1 MKKFFKK
8 NHIWL
13 ASWMLLMPL
22 AADAHLS
29 VKMEEAHLSVK
40 MEEAHLSASDA
51 SRFDASIP
59 RQKMTLQQC
68 FQLADR
74 QNLALQT
81 GRKAIEK
88 AQVMQGTAWDLDK
101 TEIAFSQN
109 PASSG
114 DTDNGLTFSQ
124 SIEFPTVYTARR
136 NQLKAETQAEKSR
149 LNVTSQQLRLEIANV
164 YYAMLY
170 QTHRLQILQQQDSV
184 IQRYCDV
191 AGKRYKAGEARQLEF
206 LSADRMRNDNRLE
219 MTKVKNE
226 AENLQTALMALL
238 NTTTPVVPAADNLVI
253 SQRSPMNAAFN
264 YQQTADAQYQKDL
277 ITALDKEVK
286 CAKTGYAPSL
296 SLALRSQLLIDSW
309 DPYHINRQRFTEG
322 NFFGFEVTVGVP
334 LFYGATKAKVKAAQ
348 KDREMAQMAM
358 QQEQREKERDYQQG
372 YRRLQNASQ
381 RMEYYS
387 GENMAKA
394 KDIERLS
401 TLEYENGE
409 ISYVEYASAL
419 QEAIDM
425 RLKQAEVVNEYNE
438 AVLALMALNNSL

>member
-1 MKKFFKK
+1 MKKFLDK
-8 NHIWL
+8 NNIVL
-13 ASWMLLMPL
+13 ASLMLLLPL
-22 AADAHLS
+22 SA
-29 VKMEEAHLSVK
+29 EAHLS
-40 MEEAHLSASDA
+40 SASGVQG
-51 SRFDASIP
+51 FDASIP
-59 RQKMTLQQC
+59 GEKMTLQQC

-74 QNLALQT
+74 QNLALQS
-81 GRKAIEK
+81 GRKAVEK
-88 AQVMQGTAWDLDK
+88 AQVMQGTAWNLDK

-149 LNVTSQQLRLEIANV
+149 LNVTSQQLRFEIANV

-170 QTHRLQILQQQDSV
+170 QTHRLQILLQQDSV

-191 AGKRYKAGEARQLEF
+191 AGKRYRAGEARQLEF

-253 SQRSPMNAAFN
+253 PQRSPVNAAFN

-286 CAKTGYAPSL
+286 CAKTGYAPAL

-348 KDREMAQMAM
+348 KDREVAQLAM
-358 QQEQREKERDYQQG
+358 QQEQREKERDYKQG
-372 YRRLQNASQ
+372 YNRLQNAIK

>member
-1 MKKFFKK
+1 MKKFLDK
-8 NHIWL
+8 NNIVL
-13 ASWMLLMPL
+13 ASLMLLLPL
-22 AADAHLS
+22 SA
-29 VKMEEAHLSVK
+29 EAHLS
-40 MEEAHLSASDA
+40 SASGVQG
-51 SRFDASIP
+51 FDASIP
-59 RQKMTLQQC
+59 GEKMTLQQC

-74 QNLALQT
+74 QNLALQS
-81 GRKAIEK
+81 GRKAVEK

-136 NQLKAETQAEKSR
+136 GQLKAETQAEKSR

-170 QTHRLQILQQQDSV
+170 QTHRLQILLQQDSV

-253 SQRSPMNAAFN
+253 PQSSPMNAAFN

-277 ITALDKEVK
+277 ITALDQEVK

-348 KDREMAQMAM
+348 KDREVALLAM
-358 QQEQREKERDYQQG
+358 QQEQREKERDYKQG
-372 YRRLQNASQ
+372 YNRLQNAIK

>member
-1 MKKFFKK
+1 MKKFLDK
-8 NHIWL
+8 NNIVL
-13 ASWMLLMPL
+13 ASLLL
-22 AADAHLS
+22 LTHLS
-29 VKMEEAHLSVK
+29 
-40 MEEAHLSASDA
+40 SAA
-51 SRFDASIP
+51 GVQGFDASIP
-59 RQKMTLQQC
+59 GEKMTLQQC

-74 QNLALQT
+74 QNLALQS
-81 GRKAIEK
+81 GRKAVEK

-124 SIEFPTVYTARR
+124 SIEFPTVYSARR
-136 NQLKAETQAEKSR
+136 GQLKAETQAEKSR

-170 QTHRLQILQQQDSV
+170 QTHRLQILLQQDSV

-253 SQRSPMNAAFN
+253 SQSSPMNAAFN

-277 ITALDKEVK
+277 ISALDQEVK

-348 KDREMAQMAM
+348 KDREVALLAM
-358 QQEQREKERDYQQG
+358 QQEQREKERDYKQG
-372 YRRLQNASQ
+372 YNRLQNAIK

>member
-1 MKKFFKK
+1 MKKFLDK
-8 NHIWL
+8 NNIVL
-13 ASWMLLMPL
+13 ASLMLLLPL
-22 AADAHLS
+22 SA
-29 VKMEEAHLSVK
+29 EAHLS
-40 MEEAHLSASDA
+40 SASGVQG
-51 SRFDASIP
+51 FDASIP
-59 RQKMTLQQC
+59 GEKMTLQQC

-74 QNLALQT
+74 QNLALQS
-81 GRKAIEK
+81 GRKAVEK

-136 NQLKAETQAEKSR
+136 GQLKAETQAEKSR

-170 QTHRLQILQQQDSV
+170 QTHRLQILLQQDSV

-277 ITALDKEVK
+277 ISALDQEVK

-348 KDREMAQMAM
+348 KDREVALLAM
-358 QQEQREKERDYQQG
+358 QQEQREKERDYKQG
-372 YRRLQNASQ
+372 YNRLQNAIK

>member
-1 MKKFFKK
+1 MKKFLDK
-8 NHIWL
+8 NNIVL
-13 ASWMLLMPL
+13 ASLMLLLPL
-22 AADAHLS
+22 SA
-29 VKMEEAHLSVK
+29 EAHLS
-40 MEEAHLSASDA
+40 SASGVQG
-51 SRFDASIP
+51 FDASIP
-59 RQKMTLQQC
+59 GEKMTLQQC

-74 QNLALQT
+74 QNLALLS
-81 GRKAIEK
+81 GRKAVEK

-136 NQLKAETQAEKSR
+136 GQLKAETQAEKSR

-170 QTHRLQILQQQDSV
+170 QTHRLQILLQQDSV

-191 AGKRYKAGEARQLEF
+191 AAKRYRAGEARQLEF

-277 ITALDKEVK
+277 ISALDQEVK

-348 KDREMAQMAM
+348 KDREVALLAM
-358 QQEQREKERDYQQG
+358 QQEQREKERDYKQG
-372 YRRLQNASQ
+372 YNRLQNAIK

>member
-1 MKKFFKK
+1 MKKFLDK
-8 NHIWL
+8 NNIVL
-13 ASWMLLMPL
+13 ASLMLLLPL
-22 AADAHLS
+22 SA
-29 VKMEEAHLSVK
+29 EAHLS
-40 MEEAHLSASDA
+40 SASGFQG
-51 SRFDASIP
+51 FDASIP
-59 RQKMTLQQC
+59 GEKMTLQQC

-74 QNLALQT
+74 QNLVLQS
-81 GRKAIEK
+81 GRKAVEK

-149 LNVTSQQLRLEIANV
+149 LNVTSQQLRLEIASA

-170 QTHRLQILQQQDSV
+170 QTHRLQILLQQDSV

-191 AGKRYKAGEARQLEF
+191 AAKRYKAGEARQLEF

-226 AENLQTALMALL
+226 AENLQMALMALL

-253 SQRSPMNAAFN
+253 SQSSPMNAAFN

-277 ITALDKEVK
+277 ISALDQEVK

-348 KDREMAQMAM
+348 KDREVAQLAM
-358 QQEQREKERDYQQG
+358 QQEQREKERDYKQG
-372 YRRLQNASQ
+372 YNRLQNAIK

>member
-1 MKKFFKK
+1 MKKFLDK
-8 NHIWL
+8 NTIVL
-13 ASWMLLMPL
+13 ASLMLLLPL
-22 AADAHLS
+22 SA
-29 VKMEEAHLSVK
+29 EAHLS
-40 MEEAHLSASDA
+40 SASG
-51 SRFDASIP
+51 FDASIP
-59 RQKMTLQQC
+59 GEKMTLQQC

-74 QNLALQT
+74 QNLALQS
-81 GRKAIEK
+81 GRKAVEK

-149 LNVTSQQLRLEIANV
+149 LNVTSQQLRLEIASA

-170 QTHRLQILQQQDSV
+170 QTHRLQILLQQDSV

-191 AGKRYKAGEARQLEF
+191 AGKRYRAGEARQLEF

-226 AENLQTALMALL
+226 AENLQMALMALL
-238 NTTTPVVPAADNLVI
+238 NTTMPVVPAADNLVI
-253 SQRSPMNAAFN
+253 SQSSPMNAVFN

-348 KDREMAQMAM
+348 KDREVAQLAM
-358 QQEQREKERDYQQG
+358 QQEQREKERDYKQG
-372 YRRLQNASQ
+372 YNRLQNAIK

>member
-13 ASWMLLMPL
+13 ASWMLLMSL

-29 VKMEEAHLSVK
+29 VKMEEAY
-40 MEEAHLSASDA
+40 LSASDA

-59 RQKMTLQQC
+59 GEKMTLQQC

-74 QNLALQT
+74 QNLALQS
-81 GRKAIEK
+81 GRKAVEK

-277 ITALDKEVK
+277 ISALDQEVK

-348 KDREMAQMAM
+348 KDREVALLAM
-358 QQEQREKERDYQQG
+358 QQEQREKERDYKQG
-372 YRRLQNASQ
+372 YNRLQNAIK

>member
-1 MKKFFKK
+1 
-8 NHIWL
+8 
-13 ASWMLLMPL
+13 MLLLPL
-22 AADAHLS
+22 SA
-29 VKMEEAHLSVK
+29 EAHLS
-40 MEEAHLSASDA
+40 SASGVLG
-51 SRFDASIP
+51 FDASIP
-59 RQKMTLQQC
+59 GEKMTLQQC

-74 QNLALQT
+74 QNLALQS
-81 GRKAIEK
+81 GRKAVEK

-191 AGKRYKAGEARQLEF
+191 AAKRYRAGEARQLEF
-206 LSADRMRNDNRLE
+206 LSADRMKNDNRLE

-226 AENLQTALMALL
+226 AENLQTVLMALL

-253 SQRSPMNAAFN
+253 SQSSPMNAAFN

-277 ITALDKEVK
+277 ISALDQEVK

-348 KDREMAQMAM
+348 KDREVALLAM
-358 QQEQREKERDYQQG
+358 QQEQREKERDYKQG
-372 YRRLQNASQ
+372 YNRLQNAIK

>member
-1 MKKFFKK
+1 MKKFLDK
-8 NHIWL
+8 NNIVL
-13 ASWMLLMPL
+13 ASLLLLLPL
-22 AADAHLS
+22 SA
-29 VKMEEAHLSVK
+29 EAHLS
-40 MEEAHLSASDA
+40 SASGVQG
-51 SRFDASIP
+51 FDASIP
-59 RQKMTLQQC
+59 GEKMTLQQC

-74 QNLALQT
+74 QNLALQS
-81 GRKAIEK
+81 GRKAVEK

-170 QTHRLQILQQQDSV
+170 QTHRLQILLQQDSV

-191 AGKRYKAGEARQLEF
+191 AGKRYRAGEARQLEF

-277 ITALDKEVK
+277 ISALDQEVK

-348 KDREMAQMAM
+348 KDREVALLAM
-358 QQEQREKERDYQQG
+358 QQEQREKERDYKQG
-372 YRRLQNASQ
+372 YNRLQNAIK

>member
-1 MKKFFKK
+1 
-8 NHIWL
+8 
-13 ASWMLLMPL
+13 MLLLPL
-22 AADAHLS
+22 SA
-29 VKMEEAHLSVK
+29 EAHLS
-40 MEEAHLSASDA
+40 SASGVQG
-51 SRFDASIP
+51 FDASIP
-59 RQKMTLQQC
+59 GEKMTLQQC

-74 QNLALQT
+74 QNLALQS
-81 GRKAIEK
+81 GRKAVEK

-136 NQLKAETQAEKSR
+136 GQLKAETQAEKSR

-277 ITALDKEVK
+277 ISALDQEVK

-348 KDREMAQMAM
+348 KDREVALLAM
-358 QQEQREKERDYQQG
+358 QQEQREKERDYKQG
-372 YRRLQNASQ
+372 YNRLQNAIK

>member
-1 MKKFFKK
+1 MKKFLDK
-8 NHIWL
+8 NNIVL
-13 ASWMLLMPL
+13 ASLMLLLPL
-22 AADAHLS
+22 SA
-29 VKMEEAHLSVK
+29 EAHLS
-40 MEEAHLSASDA
+40 SASGVQG
-51 SRFDASIP
+51 FDASIP
-59 RQKMTLQQC
+59 GEKMTLQQC

-74 QNLALQT
+74 QNLALQS
-81 GRKAIEK
+81 GRKAVEK

-170 QTHRLQILQQQDSV
+170 QTHRLQILLQQDSV

-191 AGKRYKAGEARQLEF
+191 AGKRYRAGEARQLEF

-253 SQRSPMNAAFN
+253 SQCSPMNAVFN

-277 ITALDKEVK
+277 ISALDQEVK

-334 LFYGATKAKVKAAQ
+334 IFFGATKAKVKAAQ

-381 RMEYYS
+381 CMEYYS
-387 GENMAKA
+387 GENLVKA

>member
-1 MKKFFKK
+1 MKKFLDK
-8 NHIWL
+8 NNIVL
-13 ASWMLLMPL
+13 ASLLL
-22 AADAHLS
+22 LTQLS
-29 VKMEEAHLSVK
+29 
-40 MEEAHLSASDA
+40 SASGVQG
-51 SRFDASIP
+51 FDASIP
-59 RQKMTLQQC
+59 GEKMTLQQC
-68 FQLADR
+68 FELADK
-74 QNLALQT
+74 QNIALQS
-81 GRKAIEK
+81 GRKAVEK
-88 AQVMQGTAWDLDK
+88 AQVMQGTAWNLDK

-170 QTHRLQILQQQDSV
+170 QTHRLQILLQQDSV
-184 IQRYCDV
+184 VQRYCDV
-191 AGKRYKAGEARQLEF
+191 AAKRYRAGEARQLEF

-253 SQRSPMNAAFN
+253 SQSSPMNAVFN

-277 ITALDKEVK
+277 ISALDQEVK
-286 CAKTGYAPSL
+286 CAKTGFAPSL

-348 KDREMAQMAM
+348 KDREVAQLAM
-358 QQEQREKERDYQQG
+358 QQEQREKERDYKQG
-372 YRRLQNASQ
+372 YNRLQNAIK

-394 KDIERLS
+394 KDMERLS

>member
-1 MKKFFKK
+1 
-8 NHIWL
+8 
-13 ASWMLLMPL
+13 MLLLPL
-22 AADAHLS
+22 SA
-29 VKMEEAHLSVK
+29 EAHLS
-40 MEEAHLSASDA
+40 SASGFQG
-51 SRFDASIP
+51 FDASIP
-59 RQKMTLQQC
+59 GEKMTLQQC

-74 QNLALQT
+74 QNLALQS
-81 GRKAIEK
+81 GRKAVEK
-88 AQVMQGTAWDLDK
+88 AQVMQGTAWDLNK
-101 TEIAFSQN
+101 MEIAFSQN

-136 NQLKAETQAEKSR
+136 GQLKAETQAEKSR

-170 QTHRLQILQQQDSV
+170 QTHRLQILLQQDSV

-191 AGKRYKAGEARQLEF
+191 AGKRYRAGEARQLEF

-253 SQRSPMNAAFN
+253 SQSSPMNAAFN
-264 YQQTADAQYQKDL
+264 YQQTADGQYQKDL

-348 KDREMAQMAM
+348 KDREVAQLAM
-358 QQEQREKERDYQQG
+358 QQEQREKERDYKQG
-372 YRRLQNASQ
+372 YNRLQNAIK

>member
-1 MKKFFKK
+1 
-8 NHIWL
+8 
-13 ASWMLLMPL
+13 MLLMPL
-22 AADAHLS
+22 AT
-29 VKMEEAHLSVK
+29 
-40 MEEAHLSASDA
+40 DA

-59 RQKMTLQQC
+59 GEKMTLQQC

-74 QNLALQT
+74 QNLALQS
-81 GRKAIEK
+81 GRKAVEK
-88 AQVMQGTAWDLDK
+88 ALVMQRTAWDLDK

-149 LNVTSQQLRLEIANV
+149 LNVTSQQLRLEIASA

-277 ITALDKEVK
+277 ISALDQEVK

-348 KDREMAQMAM
+348 KDREVALLAM
-358 QQEQREKERDYQQG
+358 QQEQREKERDYKQG
-372 YRRLQNASQ
+372 YNRLQNAIK

-387 GENMAKA
+387 GENLAKA

>member
-1 MKKFFKK
+1 MKKLFNK
-8 NHIWL
+8 NYIVMVSL
-13 ASWMLLMPL
+13 MVLMPL
-22 AADAHLS
+22 SAEAHLPSSADAH
-29 VKMEEAHLSVK
+29 H
-40 MEEAHLSASDA
+40 
-51 SRFDASIP
+51 FDAAISG
-59 RQKMTLQQC
+59 QKMTLQQC
-68 FQLADR
+68 FELADK

-81 GRKAIEK
+81 GRKAIER

-124 SIEFPTVYTARR
+124 SIEFPTVYAARR
-136 NQLKAETQAEKSR
+136 GQLKAETQAEKSR

-170 QTHRLQILQQQDSV
+170 QTHRLQILLQQDSV

-206 LSADRMRNDNRLE
+206 LSAERMRNDNRLE
-219 MTKVKNE
+219 ITKVKNE
-226 AENLQTALMALL
+226 AENLQTSLMALL
-238 NTTTPVVPAADNLVI
+238 NTSTPVVPAGNPVF
-253 SQRSPMNAAFN
+253 SQGSPMTAAFN
-264 YQQTADAQYQKDL
+264 YQQTADAQYQKDR
-277 ITALDKEVK
+277 ISVLDQEVK

-334 LFYGATKAKVKAAQ
+334 LFYGATRAKVKAAQ
-348 KDREMAQMAM
+348 KDREVAQLAM
-358 QQEQREKERDYQQG
+358 QQEQREKERDYKQG
-372 YRRLQNASQ
+372 YNRLQTAIK

-387 GENMAKA
+387 GENITKA

-409 ISYVEYASAL
+409 ISYVEYANAL

-425 RLKQAEVVNEYNE
+425 RLKQADVINEYNE
-438 AVLALMALNNSL
+438 AVLVLMGLNNSL

>member
-1 MKKFFKK
+1 MKKFLDK
-8 NHIWL
+8 NNIVL
-13 ASWMLLMPL
+13 ASLMLLLPL
-22 AADAHLS
+22 SA
-29 VKMEEAHLSVK
+29 EAHLS
-40 MEEAHLSASDA
+40 SAA
-51 SRFDASIP
+51 GVQGFDASIP
-59 RQKMTLQQC
+59 GEKMTLQQC
-68 FQLADR
+68 FQLADK
-74 QNLALQT
+74 QNIALQT

-88 AQVMQGTAWDLDK
+88 AQVMQATAWDLDK

-149 LNVTSQQLRLEIANV
+149 LNVTSLQLRLEIASA

-277 ITALDKEVK
+277 ISALDQEVK

-348 KDREMAQMAM
+348 KDREVALLAM
-358 QQEQREKERDYQQG
+358 QQEQREKERDYKQG
-372 YRRLQNASQ
+372 YNRLQNAIK

-409 ISYVEYASAL
+409 ISYVEYANAL

>member
-1 MKKFFKK
+1 MKKFLDK
-8 NHIWL
+8 NNIVL
-13 ASWMLLMPL
+13 ASLMLLLPL
-22 AADAHLS
+22 SA
-29 VKMEEAHLSVK
+29 EAHLS
-40 MEEAHLSASDA
+40 SASGVQG
-51 SRFDASIP
+51 FDASIP
-59 RQKMTLQQC
+59 GEKMTLQQC

-74 QNLALQT
+74 QNLALQS
-81 GRKAIEK
+81 GRKAVEK

-253 SQRSPMNAAFN
+253 SQSSPMNATFN

-277 ITALDKEVK
+277 ISALDQEVK

-348 KDREMAQMAM
+348 KDREVAQLAM
-358 QQEQREKERDYQQG
+358 QQEQREKERDYKQG
-372 YRRLQNASQ
+372 YNRLQNAIK

>member
-1 MKKFFKK
+1 MKKFLDK
-8 NHIWL
+8 NNIVL
-13 ASWMLLMPL
+13 ASLLL
-22 AADAHLS
+22 LTHLS
-29 VKMEEAHLSVK
+29 
-40 MEEAHLSASDA
+40 SAA
-51 SRFDASIP
+51 GVLGFDASIP
-59 RQKMTLQQC
+59 GEKMTLQQC

-74 QNLALQT
+74 QNLALQS
-81 GRKAIEK
+81 GRKAVEK

-136 NQLKAETQAEKSR
+136 GQLKAETQAEKSR

-170 QTHRLQILQQQDSV
+170 QTHRLQILLQQDSV

-191 AGKRYKAGEARQLEF
+191 AAKRYKAGEARQLEF

-277 ITALDKEVK
+277 ITALDQEVK

-348 KDREMAQMAM
+348 KDREVALLAM
-358 QQEQREKERDYQQG
+358 QQEQREKERDYKQG
-372 YRRLQNASQ
+372 YNRLQNAIK

>member
-1 MKKFFKK
+1 MKKFLDKK
-8 NHIWL
+8 NIVL
-13 ASWMLLMPL
+13 ASLLL
-22 AADAHLS
+22 FTQLS
-29 VKMEEAHLSVK
+29 
-40 MEEAHLSASDA
+40 SASGVQG
-51 SRFDASIP
+51 FDASIP
-59 RQKMTLQQC
+59 GEKMTLQQC

-74 QNLALQT
+74 QNLALQS
-81 GRKAIEK
+81 GRKAVEK
-88 AQVMQGTAWDLDK
+88 AQVMQATAWNLDK

-136 NQLKAETQAEKSR
+136 GQLKAETQAEKSR

-170 QTHRLQILQQQDSV
+170 QTHRLQILLQQDSV

-191 AGKRYKAGEARQLEF
+191 AAKRYRAGEARQLEF

-253 SQRSPMNAAFN
+253 SQSSPMNAVFN

-277 ITALDKEVK
+277 ISALDQEVK

-348 KDREMAQMAM
+348 KDREVALLAM
-358 QQEQREKERDYQQG
+358 QQEQREKERDYKQG
-372 YRRLQNASQ
+372 YNRLQNAIK

>member
-1 MKKFFKK
+1 MKKFLDK
-8 NHIWL
+8 NNIVL
-13 ASWMLLMPL
+13 ASLMLLLPL
-22 AADAHLS
+22 SA
-29 VKMEEAHLSVK
+29 EAHLS
-40 MEEAHLSASDA
+40 SASGVQG
-51 SRFDASIP
+51 FDASIP
-59 RQKMTLQQC
+59 GEKMTLQQC

-74 QNLALQT
+74 QNLALQS
-81 GRKAIEK
+81 GRKAVEK
-88 AQVMQGTAWDLDK
+88 TQVMQRTAWDLDK

-136 NQLKAETQAEKSR
+136 GQLKAETQAEKSR

-170 QTHRLQILQQQDSV
+170 QTHRLQILLQQDSV

-253 SQRSPMNAAFN
+253 SQSSPMNAAFN
-264 YQQTADAQYQKDL
+264 YQQTADAQYQKD
-277 ITALDKEVK
+277 IISALDQEVK

-348 KDREMAQMAM
+348 KDREVALLAM
-358 QQEQREKERDYQQG
+358 QQEQREKERDYKQG
-372 YRRLQNASQ
+372 YNRLQNAIK

>member
-1 MKKFFKK
+1 MKKFLDK
-8 NHIWL
+8 NNIVL
-13 ASWMLLMPL
+13 ASLLL
-22 AADAHLS
+22 LTHLS
-29 VKMEEAHLSVK
+29 
-40 MEEAHLSASDA
+40 SAA
-51 SRFDASIP
+51 GVQGFDASIP
-59 RQKMTLQQC
+59 GEKMTLQQC
-68 FQLADR
+68 FELADK
-74 QNLALQT
+74 QNIALQT
-81 GRKAIEK
+81 GRKAVEK
-88 AQVMQGTAWDLDK
+88 AQVMQGTAWNLDK

-191 AGKRYKAGEARQLEF
+191 AAKRYKAGEARQLEF

-277 ITALDKEVK
+277 ISALDQEVK

-334 LFYGATKAKVKAAQ
+334 LFFGATKAKVKAAQ
-348 KDREMAQMAM
+348 KDREVALLAM
-358 QQEQREKERDYQQG
+358 QQEQREKERDYKQG
-372 YRRLQNASQ
+372 YNRLQNAIK

>member
-1 MKKFFKK
+1 
-8 NHIWL
+8 
-13 ASWMLLMPL
+13 MLLLPL
-22 AADAHLS
+22 LA
-29 VKMEEAHLSVK
+29 EAHLS
-40 MEEAHLSASDA
+40 SAA
-51 SRFDASIP
+51 GVQGFDASIP
-59 RQKMTLQQC
+59 GEKMTLQQC

-74 QNLALQT
+74 QNLALQS
-81 GRKAIEK
+81 GRKAVEK

-124 SIEFPTVYTARR
+124 SIEFPTVYSARR
-136 NQLKAETQAEKSR
+136 GQLKAETQAEKSR

-170 QTHRLQILQQQDSV
+170 QTHRLQILLQQDSV
-184 IQRYCDV
+184 IHRYCDV
-191 AGKRYKAGEARQLEF
+191 AAKRYKAGEARQLEF

-277 ITALDKEVK
+277 ISALDQEVK

-348 KDREMAQMAM
+348 KDREVALLAM
-358 QQEQREKERDYQQG
+358 QQEQREKERDYKQG
-372 YRRLQNASQ
+372 YNRLQNAIK

>member
-1 MKKFFKK
+1 MKKFLDK
-8 NHIWL
+8 NNIVL
-13 ASWMLLMPL
+13 ASLMLLLPL
-22 AADAHLS
+22 LA
-29 VKMEEAHLSVK
+29 EAHLS
-40 MEEAHLSASDA
+40 SAA
-51 SRFDASIP
+51 GVQGFDASIP
-59 RQKMTLQQC
+59 GEKMTLQQC

-74 QNLALQT
+74 QNLALQS
-81 GRKAIEK
+81 GRKAVEK

-124 SIEFPTVYTARR
+124 SIEFPTVYSARR
-136 NQLKAETQAEKSR
+136 GQLKAETQAEKSR

-170 QTHRLQILQQQDSV
+170 QTHRLQILLQQDSV
-184 IQRYCDV
+184 IHRYCDV
-191 AGKRYKAGEARQLEF
+191 AAKRYKAGEARQLEF

-277 ITALDKEVK
+277 ISALDQEVK

-348 KDREMAQMAM
+348 KDREVALLAM
-358 QQEQREKERDYQQG
+358 QQEQREKERDYKQG
-372 YRRLQNASQ
+372 YNRLQNAIK

>member
-1 MKKFFKK
+1 MKKFLDK
-8 NHIWL
+8 NNIVL
-13 ASWMLLMPL
+13 ASLMLLLPL
-22 AADAHLS
+22 SA
-29 VKMEEAHLSVK
+29 EAHLS
-40 MEEAHLSASDA
+40 SASGVQG
-51 SRFDASIP
+51 FDASIP
-59 RQKMTLQQC
+59 GEKMTLQQC

-74 QNLALQT
+74 QNLALQS
-81 GRKAIEK
+81 GRKAVEK
-88 AQVMQGTAWDLDK
+88 AQVMQGTAWNLDK

-136 NQLKAETQAEKSR
+136 GQLKAETQAEKSR
-149 LNVTSQQLRLEIANV
+149 LNVTSQQLRFEIANV

-170 QTHRLQILQQQDSV
+170 QTHRLQILLQQDSV

-191 AGKRYKAGEARQLEF
+191 AGKRYRAGEARQLEF

-253 SQRSPMNAAFN
+253 SQSSPMNAAFN

-277 ITALDKEVK
+277 ISALDQEVK

-348 KDREMAQMAM
+348 KDREVALLAM
-358 QQEQREKERDYQQG
+358 QQEQREKERDYKQG
-372 YRRLQNASQ
+372 YNRLQNAIK

>member
-1 MKKFFKK
+1 MKKFLDK
-8 NHIWL
+8 NNIVL
-13 ASWMLLMPL
+13 ASLLLLLPL
-22 AADAHLS
+22 SA
-29 VKMEEAHLSVK
+29 EAHLS
-40 MEEAHLSASDA
+40 SASGVQG
-51 SRFDASIP
+51 FDASIP
-59 RQKMTLQQC
+59 GEKMTLQQC

-74 QNLALQT
+74 QNLALQS
-81 GRKAIEK
+81 GRKAVEK

-136 NQLKAETQAEKSR
+136 NQLKAEAQAEKSR

-170 QTHRLQILQQQDSV
+170 QTHRLQILLQQDSV

-277 ITALDKEVK
+277 ISALDQEVK

-348 KDREMAQMAM
+348 KDREVALLAM
-358 QQEQREKERDYQQG
+358 QQEQREKERDYKQG
-372 YRRLQNASQ
+372 YNRLQNAIK

-425 RLKQAEVVNEYNE
+425 RLKLAEVVNEYNE

>member
-1 MKKFFKK
+1 MKKFLDK
-8 NHIWL
+8 NNIVL
-13 ASWMLLMPL
+13 ASLLL
-22 AADAHLS
+22 LTHLS
-29 VKMEEAHLSVK
+29 
-40 MEEAHLSASDA
+40 SAA
-51 SRFDASIP
+51 GVQGFDASIP
-59 RQKMTLQQC
+59 GEKMTLQQC

-74 QNLALQT
+74 QNLALQS
-81 GRKAIEK
+81 GRKAVEK

-149 LNVTSQQLRLEIANV
+149 LNVTSQQLRLEIASA

-348 KDREMAQMAM
+348 KDREVALLAM
-358 QQEQREKERDYQQG
+358 QQEQREKERDYKQG
-372 YRRLQNASQ
+372 YNRLQNAIK

>member
-1 MKKFFKK
+1 MKKFLDK
-8 NHIWL
+8 NNIVL
-13 ASWMLLMPL
+13 ASLLL
-22 AADAHLS
+22 LTHLS
-29 VKMEEAHLSVK
+29 
-40 MEEAHLSASDA
+40 SAA
-51 SRFDASIP
+51 GVQGFDASIP
-59 RQKMTLQQC
+59 GEKMTLQQC
-68 FQLADR
+68 FELADR
-74 QNLALQT
+74 QNLALQS
-81 GRKAIEK
+81 GRKAVEK

-170 QTHRLQILQQQDSV
+170 QTHRLQILLQQDSV

-277 ITALDKEVK
+277 ISALDQEVK

-348 KDREMAQMAM
+348 KDREVALLAM
-358 QQEQREKERDYQQG
+358 QQEQREKERDYKQG
-372 YRRLQNASQ
+372 YNRLQNAIK

-425 RLKQAEVVNEYNE
+425 RLKLAEVVNEYNE

>member
-1 MKKFFKK
+1 
-8 NHIWL
+8 
-13 ASWMLLMPL
+13 MLLLPL
-22 AADAHLS
+22 SA
-29 VKMEEAHLSVK
+29 EAHLS
-40 MEEAHLSASDA
+40 SASGFQG
-51 SRFDASIP
+51 FDASIP
-59 RQKMTLQQC
+59 GEKMTLQQC

-74 QNLALQT
+74 QNLALQS
-81 GRKAIEK
+81 GRKAVEK

-136 NQLKAETQAEKSR
+136 GQLKAETQAEKSR
-149 LNVTSQQLRLEIANV
+149 LNVTSQQLRFEIANV

-170 QTHRLQILQQQDSV
+170 QTHRLQILLQQDSV

-191 AGKRYKAGEARQLEF
+191 AGKRYRAGEARQLEF

-226 AENLQTALMALL
+226 AENLQTSLMALL

-253 SQRSPMNAAFN
+253 SQSSPMNAAFN
-264 YQQTADAQYQKDL
+264 YQQTADGQYQKDL

-348 KDREMAQMAM
+348 KDREVALLAM
-358 QQEQREKERDYQQG
+358 QQEQREKERDYKQG
-372 YRRLQNASQ
+372 YNRLQNAIK

>member
-1 MKKFFKK
+1 MKKFLDK
-8 NHIWL
+8 NNIVL
-13 ASWMLLMPL
+13 ASLLL
-22 AADAHLS
+22 LTHLS
-29 VKMEEAHLSVK
+29 
-40 MEEAHLSASDA
+40 SAA
-51 SRFDASIP
+51 GVQGFDASIP
-59 RQKMTLQQC
+59 GEKMTLQQC

-74 QNLALQT
+74 QNLALQS
-81 GRKAIEK
+81 GRKAVEK
-88 AQVMQGTAWDLDK
+88 AQVMQGTAWNLDK

-170 QTHRLQILQQQDSV
+170 QTHRLQILLQQDSV

-191 AGKRYKAGEARQLEF
+191 AGKRYRAGEARQLEF

-253 SQRSPMNAAFN
+253 SQSSPMNAAFN

-277 ITALDKEVK
+277 ISALDQEVK

-348 KDREMAQMAM
+348 KDREVALLAM
-358 QQEQREKERDYQQG
+358 QQEQREKERDYKQG
-372 YRRLQNASQ
+372 YNRLQNAIK

>member
-1 MKKFFKK
+1 MKKFLDK
-8 NHIWL
+8 NNIVL
-13 ASWMLLMPL
+13 ASLMLLLPL
-22 AADAHLS
+22 SA
-29 VKMEEAHLSVK
+29 EAHLS
-40 MEEAHLSASDA
+40 SASGVQG
-51 SRFDASIP
+51 FDASIP
-59 RQKMTLQQC
+59 GEKMTLQQC

-74 QNLALQT
+74 QNLALQS
-81 GRKAIEK
+81 GRKAVEK

-191 AGKRYKAGEARQLEF
+191 AAKRYKAGEARQLEF

-277 ITALDKEVK
+277 ISALDQEVK

-334 LFYGATKAKVKAAQ
+334 IFFGATKAKVKAAQ

-358 QQEQREKERDYQQG
+358 QQEQREKERDYKQG
-372 YRRLQNASQ
+372 YNRLQNAIK

>member
-1 MKKFFKK
+1 
-8 NHIWL
+8 
-13 ASWMLLMPL
+13 MLLLPL
-22 AADAHLS
+22 SA
-29 VKMEEAHLSVK
+29 EAHLS
-40 MEEAHLSASDA
+40 SASGVQG
-51 SRFDASIP
+51 FDASIP
-59 RQKMTLQQC
+59 GEKMTLQQC

-74 QNLALQT
+74 QNLALQS
-81 GRKAIEK
+81 GRKAVEK
-88 AQVMQGTAWDLDK
+88 AQVMQATAWDLDK

-170 QTHRLQILQQQDSV
+170 QTHRLQILLQQDSV

-253 SQRSPMNAAFN
+253 SQSSPVNAAFN

-277 ITALDKEVK
+277 ISALDKEVK

-348 KDREMAQMAM
+348 KDREVALLAM
-358 QQEQREKERDYQQG
+358 QQEQREKERDYKQG
-372 YRRLQNASQ
+372 YNRLQNAIK

>member
-1 MKKFFKK
+1 MKKFLDK
-8 NHIWL
+8 NNIVL
-13 ASWMLLMPL
+13 ASLLL
-22 AADAHLS
+22 LTHFSSAAG
-29 VKMEEAHLSVK
+29 VQG
-40 MEEAHLSASDA
+40 
-51 SRFDASIP
+51 FDASIP
-59 RQKMTLQQC
+59 GEKMTLQQC

-74 QNLALQT
+74 QNLALQS
-81 GRKAIEK
+81 GRKAVEK

-136 NQLKAETQAEKSR
+136 GQLKAETQAEKSR
-149 LNVTSQQLRLEIANV
+149 LNVTSQQLRFEIANV

-170 QTHRLQILQQQDSV
+170 QTHRLQILLQQDSV

-253 SQRSPMNAAFN
+253 SQSSPMNAAFN

-277 ITALDKEVK
+277 ISALDQEVK

-348 KDREMAQMAM
+348 KDREVAQLAM
-358 QQEQREKERDYQQG
+358 QQEQREKERDYKQG
-372 YRRLQNASQ
+372 YNRLQNAIK

>member
-1 MKKFFKK
+1 MKKLFNK
-8 NHIWL
+8 NYIVM
-13 ASWMLLMPL
+13 ASLMVLLPL
-22 AADAHLS
+22 SADAHLPSLADAHLS
-29 VKMEEAHLSVK
+29 S
-40 MEEAHLSASDA
+40 SADA
-51 SRFDASIP
+51 LHFDAAISG
-59 RQKMTLQQC
+59 QKMTLQQC
-68 FQLADR
+68 FELADK
-74 QNLALQT
+74 QNIALQT
-81 GRKAIEK
+81 GRKAIER

-124 SIEFPTVYTARR
+124 SIEFPTVYAARR
-136 NQLKAETQAEKSR
+136 GQLKAETQAEKSR

-164 YYAMLY
+164 FYAMLY
-170 QTHRLQILQQQDSV
+170 QTHRLQILLQQDSV

-206 LSADRMRNDNRLE
+206 LSAERMRNDNRLE

-226 AENLQTALMALL
+226 AENLQTSLMALL
-238 NTTTPVVPAADNLVI
+238 NTSTPVVPAGNPVF
-253 SQRSPMNAAFN
+253 SQGSPMTAAFN
-264 YQQTADAQYQKDL
+264 YQQTADAQYQKDR
-277 ITALDKEVK
+277 ISVLDQEVK

-348 KDREMAQMAM
+348 KDREVAQLAM
-358 QQEQREKERDYQQG
+358 QQELREKERDYKQG
-372 YRRLQNASQ
+372 YNRLQNAIK

-387 GENMAKA
+387 GENITKA

-409 ISYVEYASAL
+409 ISYVEYANAL

-425 RLKQAEVVNEYNE
+425 RLKQADVINEYNE
-438 AVLALMALNNSL
+438 AVLALMGLNNSL

>member
-1 MKKFFKK
+1 MKKFLDK
-8 NHIWL
+8 NNIVL
-13 ASWMLLMPL
+13 ASLMLLLPL
-22 AADAHLS
+22 S
-29 VKMEEAHLSVK
+29 TEAHLS
-40 MEEAHLSASDA
+40 SASGVQG
-51 SRFDASIP
+51 FDASIP
-59 RQKMTLQQC
+59 GEKMTLQQC

-74 QNLALQT
+74 QNLALQS
-81 GRKAIEK
+81 GRKTVEK

-149 LNVTSQQLRLEIANV
+149 LDVTSQQLRLEIASA

-170 QTHRLQILQQQDSV
+170 QTHRLQILLQQDSV

-191 AGKRYKAGEARQLEF
+191 AGKRYRAGEARQLEF

-226 AENLQTALMALL
+226 AENLQMALMALL
-238 NTTTPVVPAADNLVI
+238 NTTMPVVPAADNLVI
-253 SQRSPMNAAFN
+253 SQSSPMNAAFN

-277 ITALDKEVK
+277 ISALDQEVK

-348 KDREMAQMAM
+348 KDREVAQLAM
-358 QQEQREKERDYQQG
+358 QQEQREKERDYKQG
-372 YRRLQNASQ
+372 YNRLQNAIK

>member
-1 MKKFFKK
+1 MKKFLDK
-8 NHIWL
+8 NNIVL
-13 ASWMLLMPL
+13 ASLMLLLPL
-22 AADAHLS
+22 SA
-29 VKMEEAHLSVK
+29 EAHLS
-40 MEEAHLSASDA
+40 SASGVQG
-51 SRFDASIP
+51 FDASIP
-59 RQKMTLQQC
+59 GEKMTLQQC

-74 QNLALQT
+74 QNLALQS
-81 GRKAIEK
+81 GRKAVEK
-88 AQVMQGTAWDLDK
+88 AQVMQRTAWDLDK

-170 QTHRLQILQQQDSV
+170 QTHRLQILLQQDSV

-238 NTTTPVVPAADNLVI
+238 NTTMPVVPAADNLVI
-253 SQRSPMNAAFN
+253 SQSSPMNAAFN

-277 ITALDKEVK
+277 ISALDQEVK

-348 KDREMAQMAM
+348 KDREVAQLAM
-358 QQEQREKERDYQQG
+358 QQEQREKERDYKQG
-372 YRRLQNASQ
+372 YNRLQNAIK

>member
-1 MKKFFKK
+1 MKKFLDK
-8 NHIWL
+8 NNIVL
-13 ASWMLLMPL
+13 ASLLL
-22 AADAHLS
+22 LTHLS
-29 VKMEEAHLSVK
+29 
-40 MEEAHLSASDA
+40 SAA
-51 SRFDASIP
+51 GVQGFDASIP
-59 RQKMTLQQC
+59 GEKMTLQQC

-74 QNLALQT
+74 QNLALLS
-81 GRKAIEK
+81 GRKAVEK

-149 LNVTSQQLRLEIANV
+149 LNVTSQQLRFEIANV

-170 QTHRLQILQQQDSV
+170 QTHRLQILLQQDSV

-253 SQRSPMNAAFN
+253 SQSSPVNAAFN

-277 ITALDKEVK
+277 ISALDKEVK

-348 KDREMAQMAM
+348 KDREVALLAM
-358 QQEQREKERDYQQG
+358 QQEQREKERDYKQG
-372 YRRLQNASQ
+372 YNRLQNAIK

>member
-1 MKKFFKK
+1 MKKFLDK
-8 NHIWL
+8 NNIVL
-13 ASWMLLMPL
+13 ASLMLLLPL
-22 AADAHLS
+22 SA
-29 VKMEEAHLSVK
+29 EAHLS
-40 MEEAHLSASDA
+40 SASGVQG
-51 SRFDASIP
+51 FDASIP
-59 RQKMTLQQC
+59 GEKMTLQQC

-74 QNLALQT
+74 QNLALQS
-81 GRKAIEK
+81 GRKAVEK
-88 AQVMQGTAWDLDK
+88 TQVMQRTAWDLDK

-136 NQLKAETQAEKSR
+136 GQLKAETQAEKSR

-170 QTHRLQILQQQDSV
+170 QTHRLQILLQQDSV

-191 AGKRYKAGEARQLEF
+191 AGKRYRAGEARQLEF

-253 SQRSPMNAAFN
+253 SQSSPMNAAFN

-277 ITALDKEVK
+277 ISALDQEVK

-348 KDREMAQMAM
+348 KDREVAQLAM
-358 QQEQREKERDYQQG
+358 QQEQREKERDYKQG
-372 YRRLQNASQ
+372 YNRLQNAIK

-387 GENMAKA
+387 GENITKA

-409 ISYVEYASAL
+409 ISYVEYANAL

-425 RLKQAEVVNEYNE
+425 RLKQADVINEYNE
-438 AVLALMALNNSL
+438 AVLALMGLNNSL